1 MTAWLAARA
10 ELRRRWRLAHSYPV
24 DSIAEQLLY
33 TLGFFLLSGLL
44 GLIADGSY
52 SAADQ
57 LSLLVGFL
65 TWRVADGTLL
75 LLSAMA
81 AEDAQWGTLEQ
92 LWLCPLSA
100 HQMLWGRA
108 VAALIYHGVRSL
120 LIGVVAILLLRLTPV
135 LGPGAIAIFLLTQMS
150 AIGLAFVIVALQMV
164 YKHVSAIT
172 LALSTALLF
181 VSGALAPLPEGSA
194 LYAVARFLPLT
205 AGIALLRDLLVAGQ
219 PLRAVVQKPELL
231 WLLGAALF
239 YGALGVL
246 AMAWGQREAR
256 RQGSLAHY

>member
-1 MTAWLAARA
+1 MTAWLMVWA
-10 ELRRRWRLAHSYPV
+10 ELRRHWRLARSYPV
-24 DSIAEQLLY
+24 DFLAEQLLY

-44 GLIADGSY
+44 GLVADGKY
-52 SAADQ
+52 GAADR

-81 AEDAQWGTLEQ
+81 AADAQWGTLEQ
-92 LWLCPLSA
+92 LWLCPLPA
-100 HQMLWGRA
+100 HQVLWGRA
-108 VAALIYHGVRSL
+108 VAALIYHGVRAL
-120 LIGVVAILLLRLTPV
+120 LIAVVAILLLRLTPF
-135 LGPGAIAIFLLTQMS
+135 LGSGAIAIFLLTQMS
-150 AIGLAFVIVALQMV
+150 AIGLAFVIVALQLV
-164 YKHVSAIT
+164 YKQVSAIT
-172 LALSTALLF
+172 LAASTALLF

-194 LYAVARFLPLT
+194 LYTVARFLPLT
-205 AGIALLRDLLVAGQ
+205 AGIALLRDVLVAGQ

-246 AMAWGQREAR
+246 ALAWGQREAR